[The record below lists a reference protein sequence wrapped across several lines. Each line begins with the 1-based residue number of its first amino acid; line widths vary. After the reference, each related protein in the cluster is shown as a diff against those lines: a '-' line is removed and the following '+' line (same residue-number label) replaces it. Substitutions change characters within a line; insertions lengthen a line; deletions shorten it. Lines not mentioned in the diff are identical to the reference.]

1 MTDVL
6 KNDEITATKRKNDP
20 VGLKQRIFAAALTE
34 FAEAGLK
41 GARMENI
48 AEHAAT
54 TKRMV
59 VYHFKTKESLYLEV
73 LEHVYQHIR
82 AHEMGLD
89 LQALP
94 PVAAMTRLV
103 EESFNYHAEHPDF
116 IRVIC
121 MENMMRGQYIRQSP
135 RIKALNQS
143 ALTLLE
149 DILQRGKQ
157 GREFTPDAS
166 ATDVH
171 RLISSLC
178 FHYVANQYTF
188 NILFEKHEPQED
200 QARHIRRL
208 AVVATL
214 RYLAL

>member
-1 MTDVL
+1 M

-157 GREFTPDAS
+157 AQEFTPDAS

-188 NILFEKHEPQED
+188 NTLFENHEPQED

-214 RYLAL
+214 RYLTL